1 MPNVRFPEHLQ
12 GGPTVGEIGE
22 FEVIRVITEQASSAL
37 NGDDAAVLRH
47 ASPNSRAVATTDM
60 LVEGRHFQ
68 LDWSTPEEIGQKAI
82 VQNFADIEAMG
93 ARPIAALLALSAP
106 THTPVEFVRGLAR
119 GIGQRVEEYSAE
131 LVGGDITSGTSL
143 VLSVTALGS
152 LGGSLPELTLNRAR
166 PGQVVVAH
174 GRIGY
179 SAAGL
184 ALLQRFG
191 RAGVPIELTPLV
203 EAHCAP
209 RLNPGRG
216 MIARAA
222 GATAMT
228 DNSDGLIV
236 DLSQL
241 ARKSGVRI
249 NIDSDTI
256 APDDLLSAAGEAL
269 GRDPW
274 EWILAGGEDHTLL
287 STTFGEPPSGFRAI
301 GQVTKPRLDDPVTVD
316 KKTPAYASGWQSF

>member
-191 RAGVPIELTPLV
+191 RDFPSQFTELVASHCTPHLS
-203 EAHCAP
+203 
-209 RLNPGRG
+209 PGRG
-216 MIARAA
+216 VIARAT

-236 DLSQL
+236 DLSTI
-241 ARKSGVRI
+241 AKRSGV
-249 NIDSDTI
+249 NIDLNREAI
-256 APDDLLSAAGEAL
+256 APSPLMVEAGELL
-269 GRDPW
+269 GVDPW
-274 EWILAGGEDHTLL
+274 EWVLTGGEDHTMLA
-287 STTFGEPPSGFRAI
+287 TTAGEAPSGFRSI
-301 GQVTKPRLDDPVTVD
+301 GKVQRGEGVSIDGQEPEYET
-316 KKTPAYASGWQSF
+316 GWVSF

>member
-1 MPNVRFPEHLQ
+1 M
-12 GGPTVGEIGE
+12 GEIGE

-82 VQNFADIEAMG
+82 LQNFADIEAMG
-93 ARPIAALLALSAP
+93 ARPIAALLAVSAP
-106 THTPVEFVRGLAR
+106 LDTPVDFIRGVARGL
-119 GIGQRVEEYSAE
+119 GQRVGEYSAE
-131 LVGGDITSGTSL
+131 LVGGDITSGTAL

-152 LGGSLPELTLNRAR
+152 LGGSLPELTLSRAR
-166 PGQVVVAH
+166 PGQLLVAH

-184 ALLQRFG
+184 SLLQRFG
-191 RAGVPIELTPLV
+191 RAGVPVELLPLV

-209 RLNPGRG
+209 QLTPGRG
-216 MIARAA
+216 MVARAA

-236 DLSQL
+236 DLSQM
-241 ARKSGVRI
+241 AKKSGVRI
-249 NIDSDTI
+249 NIDSDAI
-256 APDDLLSAAGEAL
+256 APDALLSAAGECL

-274 EWILAGGEDHTLL
+274 EWILTGGEDHTLL
-287 STTFGEPPSGFRAI
+287 STTFGDAPSGFRPI
-301 GQVTKPRLDDPVTVD
+301 GHVSRSRPDDPVTVD
-316 KKTPAYASGWQSF
+316 KKTPAYASGWTSF

>member
-1 MPNVRFPEHLQ
+1 MPQLKFPDHLQ

-22 FEVIRVITEQASSAL
+22 FEVIRVITEQASSVL

-60 LVEGRHFQ
+60 LVEGRHFN

-82 VQNFADIEAMG
+82 LQNFADIEAMG
-93 ARPIAALLALSAP
+93 ARPIAALLALSLP
-106 THTPVEFVRGLAR
+106 MDTPVEFVRGLAR
-119 GIGQRVEEYSAE
+119 GIGGRVEEYSAE
-131 LVGGDITSGTSL
+131 LVGGDITAGSSL

-152 LGGSLPELTLNRAR
+152 LGGSLPELTLKRAR
-166 PGQVVVAH
+166 AGQIVVAH

-191 RAGVPIELTPLV
+191 RAGVPAELTPLV

-209 RLNPGRG
+209 RLSPGRG
-216 MIARAA
+216 MVARAA

-236 DLSQL
+236 DLAHM
-241 ARKSGVRI
+241 ARKSHVRI
-249 NIDSDTI
+249 NVESDTI

-287 STTFGEPPSGFRAI
+287 STTFGDPPSGFRAI
-301 GQVTKPRLDDPVTVD
+301 GQVSKPRPEDPVTVD
-316 KKTPAYASGWQSF
+316 RKTPAYSSGWTSF